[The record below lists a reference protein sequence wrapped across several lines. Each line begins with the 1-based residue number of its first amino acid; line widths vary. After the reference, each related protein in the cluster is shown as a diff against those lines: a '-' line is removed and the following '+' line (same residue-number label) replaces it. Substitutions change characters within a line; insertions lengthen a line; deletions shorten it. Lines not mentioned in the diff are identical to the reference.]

1 MLLFRIVSDSTDDD
15 LLSYNMGADLVG
27 APGKLHREQTA
38 PNDIASGRLSQGVKR
53 CFAFLRLARR
63 APKET
68 NEPTHYWNK

>member
-1 MLLFRIVSDSTDDD
+1 MLLFRIVSDSTDDG
-15 LLSYNMGADLVG
+15 LMSYNTGVDLVD

-38 PNDIASGRLSQGVKR
+38 PNDTAPGRLSQGVKR
-53 CFAFLRLARR
+53 CYKLLRLARS